1 MISKVMFAVV
11 LMLAGCAT
19 PPWGSQRTERIILL
33 PSESSTPSAVIV
45 KTRDAEAILDKPYS
59 KVEIRGTT
67 LVTTQTSAEDVKRLY
82 SGLLSAQPRPPQT
95 YTLFFVSGTD
105 ELTAASKIAFEDAR
119 RQVAS
124 WSAAEIVV
132 IGHTDRTGS
141 EEFNDSL
148 SLERAQVIASR
159 LESEGISSDVI
170 EVAARGEREP
180 LVETGKGISEPRN
193 RRVEI
198 KVR

>member
-19 PPWGSQRTERIILL
+19 PPWGSPRTERIILL

-67 LVTTQTSAEDVKRLY
+67 LVTTQTSEEDVKRLY

-124 WSAAEIVV
+124 WSGAEIVV